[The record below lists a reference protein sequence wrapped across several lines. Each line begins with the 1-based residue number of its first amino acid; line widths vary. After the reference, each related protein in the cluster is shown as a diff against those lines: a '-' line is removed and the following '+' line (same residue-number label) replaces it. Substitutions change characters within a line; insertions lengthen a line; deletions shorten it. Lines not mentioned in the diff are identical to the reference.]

1 MRLFKKSFA
10 KWHLLGG
17 NLGPYHTVPLFCP
30 TSPASSTSIPSRVT
44 NYGMPEMK
52 FSLYWLFKNYLGWLF
67 KSHFVKGGGM
77 FRNHKFSYCLHSF
90 LYTDVLSRQRKM
102 PLIKFTFNQPF
113 QKKVIFSLLS
123 TDNTSGNIRVE
134 GAEFGNFEF

>member
-1 MRLFKKSFA
+1 
-10 KWHLLGG
+10 
-17 NLGPYHTVPLFCP
+17 
-30 TSPASSTSIPSRVT
+30 
-44 NYGMPEMK
+44 
-52 FSLYWLFKNYLGWLF
+52 
-67 KSHFVKGGGM
+67 M

-102 PLIKFTFNQPF
+102 PLIKFTFNQLF